1 MISMRLLIVEDDPH
15 IAELLQEGL
24 GEDGYACDVATSAG
38 QGGSLA
44 RLFPYALIL
53 LDVML
58 PEGHDAGYELG
69 RQLRQEGVQTP
80 ILYLTARS
88 NVEERVTGL
97 DAGGD
102 DYLGKPFALRELR
115 ARVRALLRRSSGLA
129 RNLLRLPNGWQM
141 DLAGRT
147 VWQVAEA
154 RQDEAQQDEVR
165 RDATGQR
172 DPSPAADL
180 RPVDPQPAN
189 ALGPFS
195 SPPETA
201 QVPPAV
207 NRPPPPQVQA
217 ELTRREFALLELLA
231 LHPGRAFSRQEIIE
245 RLWSGESGV
254 EPKVIDVYVSTVRR
268 KTAEELIDTV
278 RGLGYRLGKLAH
290 EW

>member
-1 MISMRLLIVEDDPH
+1 MRLLIVEDDPH
-15 IAELLQEGL
+15 IADLLLEGL
-24 GEDGYACDVATSAG
+24 GEDGYACDVATTAG
-38 QGGSLA
+38 QGASLA

-58 PEGHDAGYELG
+58 PEGPDAGYVLS
-69 RQLRQEGVQTP
+69 RDLRAGGVQTP

-88 NVEERVTGL
+88 NIEERVTGL

-129 RNLLRLPNGWQM
+129 RNVLQLPLGWQM
-141 DLAGRT
+141 DLAGRA
-147 VWQVAEA
+147 VWRPGMPSVQAEA
-154 RQDEAQQDEVR
+154 VATAGVPWEV
-165 RDATGQR
+165 GG
-172 DPSPAADL
+172 AASAG
-180 RPVDPQPAN
+180 RSA
-189 ALGPFS
+189 
-195 SPPETA
+195 
-201 QVPPAV
+201 VPGTVP
-207 NRPPPPQVQA
+207 NVQA

-231 LHPGRAFSRQEIIE
+231 LHPGRAFSRQDIIE

-278 RGLGYRLGKLAH
+278 RGLGYRLGKLDH

>member
-1 MISMRLLIVEDDPH
+1 MKAMRLLIVEDDPH

-24 GEDGYACDVATSAG
+24 GEDGYACDVATGAR
-38 QGGSLA
+38 QGASLA

-58 PEGHDAGYELG
+58 PEGADAGYELG
-69 RQLRQEGVQTP
+69 RELRSEGVQTP

-88 NVEERVTGL
+88 NIEERVTGL

-129 RNLLRLPNGWQM
+129 RNLLRLPGGWQM

-147 VWQVAEA
+147 VWQQALQPD
-154 RQDEAQQDEVR
+154 RP
-165 RDATGQR
+165 G
-172 DPSPAADL
+172 AADADVEGSVGGEGFEGVG
-180 RPVDPQPAN
+180 PG
-189 ALGPFS
+189 ALEAAPRQAAA
-195 SPPETA
+195 PP
-201 QVPPAV
+201 
-207 NRPPPPQVQA
+207 VQA

-278 RGLGYRLGKLAH
+278 RGLGYRLGKMAH

>member
-1 MISMRLLIVEDDPH
+1 MKAMRLLIVEDDPH

-24 GEDGYACDVATSAG
+24 GEDGYACDVATGSR
-38 QGGSLA
+38 QGASLA

-58 PEGHDAGYELG
+58 PEGADAGYELG
-69 RQLRQEGVQTP
+69 RELRSEGVRTP
-80 ILYLTARS
+80 ILYLSARS
-88 NVEERVTGL
+88 NIEERVTGL

-129 RNLLRLPNGWQM
+129 RNLLRLPGGWQM

-147 VWQVAEA
+147 VWQQTEIQLGAPGADSGGVGGMVPGVLEA
-154 RQDEAQQDEVR
+154 APRQ
-165 RDATGQR
+165 
-172 DPSPAADL
+172 AAAPL
-180 RPVDPQPAN
+180 
-189 ALGPFS
+189 
-195 SPPETA
+195 
-201 QVPPAV
+201 
-207 NRPPPPQVQA
+207 VQA
-217 ELTRREFALLELLA
+217 ELTRREFGLLELLA

-278 RGLGYRLGKLAH
+278 RGLGYRLGKMAH

>member
-1 MISMRLLIVEDDPH
+1 MKAMRLLIVEDDPH

-24 GEDGYACDVATSAG
+24 GEDGYACDVATGAR
-38 QGGSLA
+38 QGASLA

-58 PEGHDAGYELG
+58 PEGADAGYELG
-69 RQLRQEGVQTP
+69 RELRSEGVQTP

-88 NVEERVTGL
+88 NIEERVTGL

-129 RNLLRLPNGWQM
+129 RNLLRLPGGWQM

-147 VWQVAEA
+147 VWQQTEVQPGTPGAPGADVEGVEGVWGVVPGTLEAAPRQVAA
-154 RQDEAQQDEVR
+154 
-165 RDATGQR
+165 
-172 DPSPAADL
+172 
-180 RPVDPQPAN
+180 
-189 ALGPFS
+189 
-195 SPPETA
+195 PP
-201 QVPPAV
+201 
-207 NRPPPPQVQA
+207 VQA
-217 ELTRREFALLELLA
+217 ELTRREFGLLELLA

-278 RGLGYRLGKLAH
+278 RGLGYRLGKMAH

>member
-1 MISMRLLIVEDDPH
+1 MKAMRLLIVEDDPH

-24 GEDGYACDVATSAG
+24 SEDGYACDVATGAR
-38 QGGSLA
+38 QGASLA

-58 PEGHDAGYELG
+58 PEGADAGYELG
-69 RQLRQEGVQTP
+69 RELRQGGVQTP
-80 ILYLTARS
+80 ILYLSARS
-88 NVEERVTGL
+88 NIEERVTGL

-129 RNLLRLPNGWQM
+129 RNLLRLPGGWQM

-147 VWQVAEA
+147 VWQQTET
-154 RQDEAQQDEVR
+154 QP
-165 RDATGQR
+165 G
-172 DPSPAADL
+172 ADL
-180 RPVDPQPAN
+180 GGLGGVIPE
-189 ALGPFS
+189 ALEAAPRQAAA
-195 SPPETA
+195 PP
-201 QVPPAV
+201 
-207 NRPPPPQVQA
+207 VQA
-217 ELTRREFALLELLA
+217 ELTRREFGLLELLA

-278 RGLGYRLGKLAH
+278 RGLGYRLGKMAH

>member
-1 MISMRLLIVEDDPH
+1 MKAMRLLIVEDDPH

-24 GEDGYACDVATSAG
+24 GEDGYACDVATGAR
-38 QGGSLA
+38 QGASLA

-58 PEGHDAGYELG
+58 PEGADAGYELG
-69 RQLRQEGVQTP
+69 RELRSEGVQTP

-88 NVEERVTGL
+88 NIEERVTGL

-129 RNLLRLPNGWQM
+129 RNLLGLPGGWQM

-147 VWQVAEA
+147 VWQQQGLHSGAPDADKGGAEGFGGAIPGALEVA
-154 RQDEAQQDEVR
+154 
-165 RDATGQR
+165 
-172 DPSPAADL
+172 PSQAA
-180 RPVDPQPAN
+180 A
-189 ALGPFS
+189 
-195 SPPETA
+195 
-201 QVPPAV
+201 
-207 NRPPPPQVQA
+207 PQVQA

-278 RGLGYRLGKLAH
+278 RGLGYRLGKMAH

>member
-1 MISMRLLIVEDDPH
+1 MKAMRLLIVEDDPH

-24 GEDGYACDVATSAG
+24 GEDGYACDVATGAR
-38 QGGSLA
+38 QGASLA

-58 PEGHDAGYELG
+58 PEGADAGYELG
-69 RQLRQEGVQTP
+69 RELRSEGVQTP

-88 NVEERVTGL
+88 NIEERVTGL

-129 RNLLRLPNGWQM
+129 RNLLRLPGGWQM

-147 VWQVAEA
+147 VWQQTEVQPGADSGGVGGVLPGPLEA
-154 RQDEAQQDEVR
+154 AP
-165 RDATGQR
+165 GQ
-172 DPSPAADL
+172 AA
-180 RPVDPQPAN
+180 A
-189 ALGPFS
+189 
-195 SPPETA
+195 PP
-201 QVPPAV
+201 
-207 NRPPPPQVQA
+207 VQA
-217 ELTRREFALLELLA
+217 ELTRREFGLLELLA

-278 RGLGYRLGKLAH
+278 RGLGYRLGKMAH

>member
-1 MISMRLLIVEDDPH
+1 MMSMRLLIVEDDPH

-24 GEDGYACDVATSAG
+24 GEDGYACDVATGAR
-38 QGGSLA
+38 QGASLA

-58 PEGHDAGYELG
+58 PEGADAGYELG
-69 RQLRQEGVQTP
+69 RELRSEGVQTP

-88 NVEERVTGL
+88 NIEERVTGL

-129 RNLLRLPNGWQM
+129 RNLLRLPSGWQI

-147 VWQVAEA
+147 VWQ
-154 RQDEAQQDEVR
+154 
-165 RDATGQR
+165 
-172 DPSPAADL
+172 
-180 RPVDPQPAN
+180 
-189 ALGPFS
+189 
-195 SPPETA
+195 PPELKPGVDVEDVSPEALEAALRQTA
-201 QVPPAV
+201 AAS
-207 NRPPPPQVQA
+207 PQVQA

-245 RLWSGESGV
+245 RLWAGESAV

-278 RGLGYRLGKLAH
+278 RGLGYRLGKMAH

>member
-1 MISMRLLIVEDDPH
+1 MRLLIVEDDPH

-24 GEDGYACDVATSAG
+24 GEDGYACDVATGAG

-44 RLFPYALIL
+44 RLFPYALIV

-58 PEGHDAGYELG
+58 PEGPDAGYILG
-69 RQLRQEGVQTP
+69 RELRAGGIRTP

-88 NVEERVTGL
+88 NIEERVTGL

-115 ARVRALLRRSSGLA
+115 ARVRALLRRSSGAA
-129 RNLLRLPNGWQM
+129 RNVLRLPLGWQM

-147 VWQVAEA
+147 VWQE
-154 RQDEAQQDEVR
+154 
-165 RDATGQR
+165 
-172 DPSPAADL
+172 
-180 RPVDPQPAN
+180 
-189 ALGPFS
+189 
-195 SPPETA
+195 
-201 QVPPAV
+201 PPAS
-207 NRPPPPQVQA
+207 RYTRAHGATARSPQADGGGSPDAAQSAPPQVQAQA

-231 LHPGRAFSRQEIIE
+231 LHPGRAFSRQDIIE
-245 RLWSGESGV
+245 RLWAGESGV
-254 EPKVIDVYVSTVRR
+254 EPKVIDVYVSTLRR

-278 RGLGYRLGKLAH
+278 RGLGYRLGKMDL

>member
-1 MISMRLLIVEDDPH
+1 MMVMRLLIVEDDPH

-24 GEDGYACDVATSAG
+24 GEDGYACDVATSAS

-44 RLFPYALIL
+44 RLFPYALII

-58 PEGHDAGYELG
+58 PEGHDAGYVLG
-69 RQLRQEGVQTP
+69 RELRAEGAQTP

-129 RNLLRLPNGWQM
+129 RNVLRLPLGWQM
-141 DLAGRT
+141 DMAGRT
-147 VWQVAEA
+147 VWQTPDLPPHLRPAGES
-154 RQDEAQQDEVR
+154 D
-165 RDATGQR
+165 
-172 DPSPAADL
+172 PAAEDIGTEH
-180 RPVDPQPAN
+180 R
-189 ALGPFS
+189 
-195 SPPETA
+195 PPEHK
-201 QVPPAV
+201 
-207 NRPPPPQVQA
+207 VQA

-231 LHPGRAFSRQEIIE
+231 LHPGRAFSRQDIIE
-245 RLWSGESGV
+245 RLWSGETGV

-268 KTAEELIDTV
+268 KTSEELIDTV
-278 RGLGYRLGKLAH
+278 RGLGYRLGKMAH

>member
-1 MISMRLLIVEDDPH
+1 MRLLIVEDDPH
-15 IAELLQEGL
+15 IADLLREGL
-24 GEDGYACDVATSAG
+24 GEDGYACDVATTAG
-38 QGGSLA
+38 QGASLA

-58 PEGHDAGYELG
+58 PEGPDAGYTLS
-69 RQLRQEGVQTP
+69 RDLRAGGVQTP

-88 NVEERVTGL
+88 NIEERVTGL

-129 RNLLRLPNGWQM
+129 RNLLRLPLGWQM
-141 DLAGRT
+141 DLAGRS
-147 VWQVAEA
+147 VWRAGTPAGAPRPAQAVAAGTPGTPEP
-154 RQDEAQQDEVR
+154 EV
-165 RDATGQR
+165 
-172 DPSPAADL
+172 AAA
-180 RPVDPQPAN
+180 P
-189 ALGPFS
+189 G
-195 SPPETA
+195 
-201 QVPPAV
+201 AV
-207 NRPPPPQVQA
+207 SDSAAGAAASAQA

-231 LHPGRAFSRQEIIE
+231 LHPGRAFSRQDIIE

-278 RGLGYRLGKLAH
+278 RGLGYRLGKLDH

>member
-58 PEGHDAGYELG
+58 PEGHDAGYQLG
-69 RQLRQEGVQTP
+69 RELRQEGVHTP

-147 VWQVAEA
+147 VWQVTETI
-154 RQDEAQQDEVR
+154 QDEVR
-165 RDATGQR
+165 QNPAEQQDL
-172 DPSPAADL
+172 SPDL
-180 RPVDPQPAN
+180 QLINIRPVDSQPVNTLSSLSGPPQ
-189 ALGPFS
+189 
-195 SPPETA
+195 TA

-207 NRPPPPQVQA
+207 NRPPPQQVQA

>member
-1 MISMRLLIVEDDPH
+1 MMSMRLLIVEDDPH

-24 GEDGYACDVATSAG
+24 GEDGYACDVATGAR
-38 QGGSLA
+38 QGASLA

-58 PEGHDAGYELG
+58 PEGADAGYELG
-69 RQLRQEGVQTP
+69 RELRGEGVQTP

-88 NVEERVTGL
+88 NIEERVTGL

-129 RNLLRLPNGWQM
+129 RNLLRLPGGWQM

-147 VWQVAEA
+147 VWQPPGHEPGAPDADVGDAGGFGNFGDTGNFGGMSPGAPEA
-154 RQDEAQQDEVR
+154 APRQ
-165 RDATGQR
+165 
-172 DPSPAADL
+172 AAA
-180 RPVDPQPAN
+180 PQA
-189 ALGPFS
+189 
-195 SPPETA
+195 
-201 QVPPAV
+201 
-207 NRPPPPQVQA
+207 QA

-245 RLWSGESGV
+245 RLWSGESAV

-278 RGLGYRLGKLAH
+278 RGLGYRLGKMAH

>member
-1 MISMRLLIVEDDPH
+1 MRLLIVEDDPH

-58 PEGHDAGYELG
+58 PEGHDAGYVLG
-69 RQLRQEGVQTP
+69 RELRAGGVQTP

-115 ARVRALLRRSSGLA
+115 ARVRALLRRSNGLA
-129 RNLLRLPNGWQM
+129 RNVLRLPLGWQM
-141 DLAGRT
+141 DMAGRT
-147 VWQVAEA
+147 VWQVP
-154 RQDEAQQDEVR
+154 D
-165 RDATGQR
+165 
-172 DPSPAADL
+172 SPAPGPLSEDFD
-180 RPVDPQPAN
+180 RPRV
-189 ALGPFS
+189 
-195 SPPETA
+195 
-201 QVPPAV
+201 
-207 NRPPPPQVQA
+207 QVQA

-231 LHPGRAFSRQEIIE
+231 LHPGRAFSRQDIIE

-278 RGLGYRLGKLAH
+278 RGLGYRLGKMAH

>member
-1 MISMRLLIVEDDPH
+1 MRSMRLLIVEDDPH

-24 GEDGYACDVATSAG
+24 GEDGYACDVAASAA

-58 PEGHDAGYELG
+58 PEGHDAGYVLG
-69 RQLRQEGVQTP
+69 RELRSGGIQTP

-129 RNLLRLPNGWQM
+129 RNVLRLPLGWEM

-147 VWQVAEA
+147 VWQ
-154 RQDEAQQDEVR
+154 
-165 RDATGQR
+165 
-172 DPSPAADL
+172 L
-180 RPVDPQPAN
+180 
-189 ALGPFS
+189 
-195 SPPETA
+195 
-201 QVPPAV
+201 
-207 NRPPPPQVQA
+207 PPPPASETPAAETSPAPQRVQA

-231 LHPGRAFSRQEIIE
+231 LHPGRAFSRQDIIE
-245 RLWSGESGV
+245 RLWSGEGGV

-278 RGLGYRLGKLAH
+278 RGLGYRLGKMAH

>member
-1 MISMRLLIVEDDPH
+1 MRAMRLLIVEDDPH

-44 RLFPYALIL
+44 KLFPYALIL

-58 PEGHDAGYELG
+58 PEGHDAGYVLG
-69 RQLRQEGVQTP
+69 RELRAGGVQTP

-129 RNLLRLPNGWQM
+129 RNILRLPLGWQM
-141 DLAGRT
+141 DMAGRT
-147 VWQVAEA
+147 VWQAPDSPAPGPLSEEFDRLRA
-154 RQDEAQQDEVR
+154 DR
-165 RDATGQR
+165 
-172 DPSPAADL
+172 PSPD
-180 RPVDPQPAN
+180 RPGV
-189 ALGPFS
+189 
-195 SPPETA
+195 
-201 QVPPAV
+201 
-207 NRPPPPQVQA
+207 QVQA

-231 LHPGRAFSRQEIIE
+231 LHPGRAFSRQDIIE

-278 RGLGYRLGKLAH
+278 RGLGYRLGKMAH

>member
-1 MISMRLLIVEDDPH
+1 MNAMRLLIVEDDPH
-15 IAELLQEGL
+15 IADLLLEGL
-24 GEDGYACDVATSAG
+24 GEDGYACDVATSAA
-38 QGGSLA
+38 QGTSLA

-58 PEGHDAGYELG
+58 PEGHDAGFVMGREL
-69 RQLRQEGVQTP
+69 RAEGVQTP

-115 ARVRALLRRSSGLA
+115 ARVRALLRRSSGLS
-129 RNLLRLPNGWQM
+129 RNVLQLPLGWQI

-147 VWQVAEA
+147 V
-154 RQDEAQQDEVR
+154 
-165 RDATGQR
+165 
-172 DPSPAADL
+172 S
-180 RPVDPQPAN
+180 
-189 ALGPFS
+189 
-195 SPPETA
+195 
-201 QVPPAV
+201 
-207 NRPPPPQVQA
+207 RPPTWDDVTAAPTPESVPVQAAQA

-231 LHPGRAFSRQEIIE
+231 LHPGRAFSRQDIIE

-278 RGLGYRLGKLAH
+278 RGLGYRLGKMAH

>member
-1 MISMRLLIVEDDPH
+1 MIIMRLLIVEDDPH

-24 GEDGYACDVATSAG
+24 GEDGYACDVATSAS

-44 RLFPYALIL
+44 RLFPYALII

-58 PEGHDAGYELG
+58 PEGHDAGYVLG
-69 RQLRQEGVQTP
+69 RELRAEGAQTP

-129 RNLLRLPNGWQM
+129 RNVLRLPLGWQM
-141 DLAGRT
+141 DMAGRT
-147 VWQVAEA
+147 VWQTPEL
-154 RQDEAQQDEVR
+154 
-165 RDATGQR
+165 
-172 DPSPAADL
+172 PPHL
-180 RPVDPQPAN
+180 RPAGASDPATDESMPDQKVSDPK
-189 ALGPFS
+189 L
-195 SPPETA
+195 PE
-201 QVPPAV
+201 QK
-207 NRPPPPQVQA
+207 VQA

-231 LHPGRAFSRQEIIE
+231 LHPGRAFSRQDIIE
-245 RLWSGESGV
+245 RLWSGETGV

-268 KTAEELIDTV
+268 KTSEELIDTV
-278 RGLGYRLGKLAH
+278 RGLGYRLGKMAH

>member
-1 MISMRLLIVEDDPH
+1 MRLLIVEDDPH

-24 GEDGYACDVATSAG
+24 GEDGYACDVAGSAG
-38 QGGSLA
+38 QGSSLA
-44 RLFPYALIL
+44 RLFPYALII

-58 PEGHDAGYELG
+58 PEGHDAGYILG
-69 RQLRQEGVQTP
+69 RELRAGGAQTP

-129 RNLLRLPNGWQM
+129 RNVLKLPHGWQM

-147 VWQVAEA
+147 VWQTPEAATPGPTAAGAEP
-154 RQDEAQQDEVR
+154 VR
-165 RDATGQR
+165 A
-172 DPSPAADL
+172 PA
-180 RPVDPQPAN
+180 
-189 ALGPFS
+189 
-195 SPPETA
+195 
-201 QVPPAV
+201 
-207 NRPPPPQVQA
+207 QA

-231 LHPGRAFSRQEIIE
+231 LHPGRAFSRQDIIE
-245 RLWSGESGV
+245 RLWSGEAGV

>member
-1 MISMRLLIVEDDPH
+1 MMSMRLLIVEDDPH

-24 GEDGYACDVATSAG
+24 GEDGYACDVATCAR
-38 QGGSLA
+38 QGASLA

-58 PEGHDAGYELG
+58 PEGADAGYELG
-69 RQLRQEGVQTP
+69 RELRSGGVQTP

-129 RNLLRLPNGWQM
+129 RNLLRLPGGWQM

-147 VWQVAEA
+147 VWQPPGLEPGAPDADSGESGGVSPGALEA
-154 RQDEAQQDEVR
+154 VPRQ
-165 RDATGQR
+165 
-172 DPSPAADL
+172 AAAA
-180 RPVDPQPAN
+180 PQA
-189 ALGPFS
+189 
-195 SPPETA
+195 
-201 QVPPAV
+201 
-207 NRPPPPQVQA
+207 QA

-245 RLWSGESGV
+245 RLWSGESAV

-278 RGLGYRLGKLAH
+278 RGLGYRLGKMAH

>member
-1 MISMRLLIVEDDPH
+1 MRSMRLLIVEDDPH
-15 IAELLQEGL
+15 IADLLLEGL
-24 GEDGYACDVATSAG
+24 GEDGYACDVATTAS
-38 QGGSLA
+38 QGASLA

-58 PEGHDAGYELG
+58 PEGPDAGYILS
-69 RQLRQEGVQTP
+69 RDLRAGGVQTP

-88 NVEERVTGL
+88 NIEERVTGL

-129 RNLLRLPNGWQM
+129 RNLLQLPLGWQM
-141 DLAGRT
+141 DLAGRS
-147 VWQVAEA
+147 VWRAGMPAMQSSQAEA
-154 RQDEAQQDEVR
+154 VAVVSATREAG
-165 RDATGQR
+165 ATVGAVV
-172 DPSPAADL
+172 SA
-180 RPVDPQPAN
+180 
-189 ALGPFS
+189 GS
-195 SPPETA
+195 SP
-201 QVPPAV
+201 VPGVLPS
-207 NRPPPPQVQA
+207 VQA

-231 LHPGRAFSRQEIIE
+231 LHPGRAFSRQDIIE

-278 RGLGYRLGKLAH
+278 RGLGYRLGKLDH

>member
-1 MISMRLLIVEDDPH
+1 MKAMRLLIVEDDPH

-24 GEDGYACDVATSAG
+24 GEDGYACDVATGAR
-38 QGGSLA
+38 QGASLA

-58 PEGHDAGYELG
+58 PEGADAGYELG
-69 RQLRQEGVQTP
+69 RELRSEGVQTP

-88 NVEERVTGL
+88 NIEERVTGL

-129 RNLLRLPNGWQM
+129 RNLLRLPGGWQM

-147 VWQVAEA
+147 VWQ
-154 RQDEAQQDEVR
+154 QTEVQL
-165 RDATGQR
+165 G
-172 DPSPAADL
+172 
-180 RPVDPQPAN
+180 
-189 ALGPFS
+189 ALGADSEGVGGMVPGVL
-195 SPPETA
+195 ETA
-201 QVPPAV
+201 PWQAAAPI
-207 NRPPPPQVQA
+207 QA
-217 ELTRREFALLELLA
+217 ELTRREFGLLELLA

-278 RGLGYRLGKLAH
+278 RGLGYRLGKMAH

>member
-1 MISMRLLIVEDDPH
+1 MMAMRLLIVEDDPH

-38 QGGSLA
+38 QAGSLA

-58 PEGHDAGYELG
+58 PEGHDAGYVLG
-69 RQLRQEGVQTP
+69 RELRASGVQTP

-129 RNLLRLPNGWQM
+129 RNVLRLPLGWQM
-141 DLAGRT
+141 DMAGHA
-147 VWQVAEA
+147 VWQ
-154 RQDEAQQDEVR
+154 
-165 RDATGQR
+165 ATGA
-172 DPSPAADL
+172 PAPGPL
-180 RPVDPQPAN
+180 
-189 ALGPFS
+189 ALAAETEKGWPGEPDRS
-195 SPPETA
+195 SPDKPSLDKPRTDKPRA
-201 QVPPAV
+201 HA
-207 NRPPPPQVQA
+207 QA

-231 LHPGRAFSRQEIIE
+231 LHPGRAFSRQDIIE

-268 KTAEELIDTV
+268 KTSEELIDTV
-278 RGLGYRLGKLAH
+278 RGLGYRLGKMAH

>member
-1 MISMRLLIVEDDPH
+1 MRAMRLLIVEDDPH

-24 GEDGYACDVATSAG
+24 GEDGYACDVATSAS
-38 QGGSLA
+38 QGASLA

-58 PEGHDAGYELG
+58 PEGHDAGYVLG
-69 RQLRQEGVQTP
+69 RELRAEGAQTP

-129 RNLLRLPNGWQM
+129 RNVLRLPLGWQM
-141 DLAGRT
+141 DMAGRT
-147 VWQVAEA
+147 VWQTPELPPHLQPTEPATASGGVPAE
-154 RQDEAQQDEVR
+154 
-165 RDATGQR
+165 
-172 DPSPAADL
+172 PSGAE
-180 RPVDPQPAN
+180 RK
-189 ALGPFS
+189 
-195 SPPETA
+195 PPE
-201 QVPPAV
+201 Q
-207 NRPPPPQVQA
+207 RPPEQKVQA

-231 LHPGRAFSRQEIIE
+231 LHPGRAFSRQDIIE
-245 RLWSGESGV
+245 RLWSGETGV

-268 KTAEELIDTV
+268 KTSEELIDTV
-278 RGLGYRLGKLAH
+278 RGLGYRLGKMAH

>member
-1 MISMRLLIVEDDPH
+1 MMSMRLLIVEDDPH

-24 GEDGYACDVATSAG
+24 GEDGYACDVATGAR
-38 QGGSLA
+38 QGASLV

-58 PEGHDAGYELG
+58 PEGADAGYELG
-69 RQLRQEGVQTP
+69 RELRSEGVQTP

-88 NVEERVTGL
+88 NIEERVTGL

-129 RNLLRLPNGWQM
+129 RNLLRLPNGWQI

-147 VWQVAEA
+147 VWRPLELKPGVNVEDVSPEA
-154 RQDEAQQDEVR
+154 LEAASRQ
-165 RDATGQR
+165 T
-172 DPSPAADL
+172 AA
-180 RPVDPQPAN
+180 A
-189 ALGPFS
+189 
-195 SPPETA
+195 
-201 QVPPAV
+201 
-207 NRPPPPQVQA
+207 PPQVQA

-245 RLWSGESGV
+245 RLWSGESAV

-278 RGLGYRLGKLAH
+278 RGLGYRLGKMAH

>member
-1 MISMRLLIVEDDPH
+1 MRAMRLLIVEDDPH

-24 GEDGYACDVATSAG
+24 GEDGYACDVASSAG

-58 PEGHDAGYELG
+58 PEGHDAGYTLG
-69 RQLRQEGVQTP
+69 RELRAGGVQTP

-129 RNLLRLPNGWQM
+129 RNVLRLPLGWQM
-141 DLAGRT
+141 DMAGRT
-147 VWQVAEA
+147 VWQAPDSVAPGPLSEEFD
-154 RQDEAQQDEVR
+154 RTRSE
-165 RDATGQR
+165 
-172 DPSPAADL
+172 
-180 RPVDPQPAN
+180 RPGSD
-189 ALGPFS
+189 
-195 SPPETA
+195 
-201 QVPPAV
+201 
-207 NRPPPPQVQA
+207 RPRVQVQA

-231 LHPGRAFSRQEIIE
+231 LHPGRAFSRQDIIE

-278 RGLGYRLGKLAH
+278 RGLGYRLGKMAH

>member
-1 MISMRLLIVEDDPH
+1 MRAMRLLIVEDDPH

-24 GEDGYACDVATSAG
+24 GEDGYACDVATSAV
-38 QGGSLA
+38 QAGSLA
-44 RLFPYALIL
+44 RLFPYALII

-58 PEGHDAGYELG
+58 PEGHDAGFVLG
-69 RQLRQEGVQTP
+69 RELRSEGVQTP

-129 RNLLRLPNGWQM
+129 RNVLRLPLGWQM
-141 DLAGRT
+141 DMAGRT
-147 VWQVAEA
+147 VWQQAE
-154 RQDEAQQDEVR
+154 
-165 RDATGQR
+165 
-172 DPSPAADL
+172 
-180 RPVDPQPAN
+180 
-189 ALGPFS
+189 
-195 SPPETA
+195 
-201 QVPPAV
+201 PPATLS
-207 NRPPPPQVQA
+207 PLDEGEGPKPQVQA

-231 LHPGRAFSRQEIIE
+231 LHPGRAFSRQDIIE
-245 RLWSGESGV
+245 RLWAGETGV

-268 KTAEELIDTV
+268 KTTEELIDTV
-278 RGLGYRLGKLAH
+278 RGLGYRLGKMAH

>member
-1 MISMRLLIVEDDPH
+1 MRAMRLLIVEDDPH

-38 QGGSLA
+38 QAGSLA

-58 PEGHDAGYELG
+58 PEGHDAGYVLG
-69 RQLRQEGVQTP
+69 RELRASGVQTP

-129 RNLLRLPNGWQM
+129 RNVLRLPLGWQM
-141 DLAGRT
+141 DMAGHT
-147 VWQVAEA
+147 VWQATDAPAPGPLAAEKG
-154 RQDEAQQDEVR
+154 RPGESDRSCSDK
-165 RDATGQR
+165 
-172 DPSPAADL
+172 PSSDKPRVHA
-180 RPVDPQPAN
+180 
-189 ALGPFS
+189 
-195 SPPETA
+195 
-201 QVPPAV
+201 
-207 NRPPPPQVQA
+207 QA

-231 LHPGRAFSRQEIIE
+231 LHPGRAFSRQDIIE

-268 KTAEELIDTV
+268 KTSEELIDTV
-278 RGLGYRLGKLAH
+278 RGLGYRLGKMAH